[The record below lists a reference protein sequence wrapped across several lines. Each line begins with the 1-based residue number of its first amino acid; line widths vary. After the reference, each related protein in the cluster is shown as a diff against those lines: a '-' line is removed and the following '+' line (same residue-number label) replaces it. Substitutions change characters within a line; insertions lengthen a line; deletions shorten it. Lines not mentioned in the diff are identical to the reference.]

1 MTYDKLFTIAMTFSD
16 EYAISANPQAEFQKD
31 KNVRDPNLGMKMSNF
46 GIPVNNPEI
55 RMIFVRLG
63 QG

>member
-1 MTYDKLFTIAMTFSD
+1 MTFSD